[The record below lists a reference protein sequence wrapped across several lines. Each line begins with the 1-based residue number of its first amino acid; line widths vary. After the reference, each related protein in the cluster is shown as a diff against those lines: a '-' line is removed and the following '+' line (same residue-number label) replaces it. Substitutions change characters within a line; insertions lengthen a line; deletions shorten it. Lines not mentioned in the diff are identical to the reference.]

1 MDKTGNEVKGWNFK
15 TKNSKI
21 SDKLQHFVVGSKD
34 YILYPAKD
42 KNLALLARNGK
53 TRVNYNVTS
62 EFSSQSLQ
70 VDKKGTLYGITFEG
84 KLWRGTL
91 EGNAIELTLPN
102 LISNSKFLID
112 KNTLIYSNEKNIFI
126 VDEKFDLLHTF
137 ELANRIEDIS
147 TFNDNLIIK
156 TNTAIYVWKDGEIKE
171 GTPIETNGLTT
182 ANDLDKD
189 GKINLM
195 ISRDA
200 FLYNF
205 EIE

>member
-1 MDKTGNEVKGWNFK
+1 M
-15 TKNSKI
+15 
-21 SDKLQHFVVGSKD
+21 
-34 YILYPAKD
+34 
-42 KNLALLARNGK
+42 
-53 TRVNYNVTS
+53 
-62 EFSSQSLQ
+62 
-70 VDKKGTLYGITFEG
+70 
-84 KLWRGTL
+84 
-91 EGNAIELTLPN
+91 
-102 LISNSKFLID
+102 
-112 KNTLIYSNEKNIFI
+112 IYSNEKNIFI

-156 TNTAIYVWKDGEIKE
+156 TSAAIYVWKDGEIKE
-171 GTPIETNGLTT
+171 GTPIEANGLTA

-189 GKINLM
+189 GKINLI